1 VHEEILTGGNVAA
14 EVVRI
19 GSTVRKPALPQTS
32 GVEAVLK
39 HLADKGFTGAPA
51 TMGIDS
57 RRRHVVEYI
66 PGALADTLPL
76 MTLDELH
83 RIGLLIRELH
93 DAMED
98 FSAPADAVW
107 DVAVPDPSG
116 GSMICHNDLA
126 PWNLVRDGDRW
137 VFIDWDNA
145 GPSSRLWDLAYAA
158 HGFVQFAPD
167 GNPSVDAVRLRSLV
181 DGYGLGPDDREALPA
196 QITDHTRGM
205 YNLLVRGH
213 QTGEQPW
220 SRLYDEGHAN
230 HWGPT
235 ADYIEKHHTTWHSAL
250 AGPDQT

>member
-1 VHEEILTGGNVAA
+1 MHEEEILTGGNVAA

-19 GSTVRKPALPQTS
+19 GSTVRKPALPQTR

-39 HLADKGFTGAPA
+39 HLADKGFRGAPA
-51 TMGIDS
+51 TLGLDS
-57 RRRHVVEYI
+57 RNRHVVEYI

-98 FSAPADAVW
+98 FDPPADAVW
-107 DVAVPDPSG
+107 DVAIPDPAG
-116 GSMICHNDLA
+116 GHLICHNDLA

-158 HGFVQFAPD
+158 HGFVQFVPN
-167 GNPSVDAVRLRSLV
+167 GNPSVDAVRLRALA
-181 DGYGLGPDDREALPA
+181 DGYGLSADDRRTLPA
-196 QITDHTRGM
+196 QIAAHTQGM
-205 YNLLVRGH
+205 YDLLVRGH

-220 SRLYDEGHAN
+220 ARLYDEGHAT

-235 ADYIEKHHTTWHSAL
+235 AAYLTRHHNTWLSAL
-250 AGPDQT
+250 AV

>member
-1 VHEEILTGGNVAA
+1 MHEEEILTGGNVAA

-19 GSTVRKPALPQTS
+19 GSTVRKPALPQTP

-39 HLADKGFTGAPA
+39 HLADKGFTGSPA

-57 RRRHVVEYI
+57 QRRHVVEYI

-83 RIGLLIRELH
+83 RVGRLIGELH
-93 DAMED
+93 DAMVD
-98 FSAPADAVW
+98 FDVPADVVW
-107 DVAVPDPSG
+107 DVAIPDPAG
-116 GSMICHNDLA
+116 GNLVCHNDLA

-158 HGFVQFAPD
+158 HGFVQFRANGD
-167 GNPSVDAVRLRSLV
+167 PSTDAVRLRALI
-181 DGYGLGPDDREALPA
+181 DGYGLGPDDRRALPA
-196 QITDHTRGM
+196 QIAAHTQGM
-205 YNLLVRGH
+205 YDLLVRGH

-220 SRLYDEGHAN
+220 SRLYTEGHAA

-235 ADYIEKHHTTWHSAL
+235 AAYLTQHHKHWVTAL
-250 AGPDQT
+250 LSP